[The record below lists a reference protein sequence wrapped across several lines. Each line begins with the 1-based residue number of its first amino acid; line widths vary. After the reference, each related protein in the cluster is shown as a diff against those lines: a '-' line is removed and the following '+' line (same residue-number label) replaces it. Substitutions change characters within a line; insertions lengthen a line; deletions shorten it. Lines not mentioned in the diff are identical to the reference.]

1 MDNVKQIKCPKCGFL
16 NMKGTRTCSKCHT
29 NIDSYRKSC
38 PKCGKINANNVKR
51 CVSCK
56 YNFMKKRKSIWFY
69 LIISLIFMVVLF
81 LLVYFCK
88 DGFYKKFNLVL
99 KVFSGFMILAIL
111 VNTLT
116 YGSKDKINYTA
127 EDEMLYDYKKFNGMK
142 RFSSIAIIVGGIL
155 AIIYLIYY
163 YIFR

>member
-1 MDNVKQIKCPKCGFL
+1 
-16 NMKGTRTCSKCHT
+16 
-29 NIDSYRKSC
+29 
-38 PKCGKINANNVKR
+38 
-51 CVSCK
+51 
-56 YNFMKKRKSIWFY
+56 
-69 LIISLIFMVVLF
+69 
-81 LLVYFCK
+81 
-88 DGFYKKFNLVL
+88 
-99 KVFSGFMILAIL
+99 MILAIL

-142 RFSSIAIIVGGIL
+142 RFISIAIIVGGIL

>member
-1 MDNVKQIKCPKCGFL
+1 MAKRLLNATIKVKVDG
-16 NMKGTRTCSKCHT
+16 
-29 NIDSYRKSC
+29 
-38 PKCGKINANNVKR
+38 
-51 CVSCK
+51 
-56 YNFMKKRKSIWFY
+56 
-69 LIISLIFMVVLF
+69 
-81 LLVYFCK
+81 VYK
-88 DGFYKKFNLVL
+88 NFNLVL
-99 KVFSGFMILAIL
+99 KVFSGFMIFAIL

-142 RFSSIAIIVGGIL
+142 RLSSIAIIVGGIL